1 MHTAL
6 GNAQDAAQRAEHAE
20 AQQRT
25 AEAAAE
31 EARAASDIA
40 QHARLAAESGLAD
53 AEQEDERGV
62 TALGTMQH
70 LSWL

>member
-6 GNAQDAAQRAEHAE
+6 GDAQDAAQRAEHAE

-25 AEAAAE
+25 AEVAAE

-53 AEQEDERGV
+53 AEQEMKEV
-62 TALGTMQH
+62 
-70 LSWL
+70 